1 MLKCFIGPR
10 NKQGKVATGNSTFF
24 AVVAWE
30 SDREISR
37 GPQSGALRWPR
48 GGMGDTGGRQETGDV
63 YMCIYT
69 YIYTYT

>member
-37 GPQSGALRWPR
+37 GPQSGALR
-48 GGMGDTGGRQETGDV
+48 
-63 YMCIYT
+63 
-69 YIYTYT
+69 